1 MKNILIPTDFSE
13 NSWNAIEYA
22 LQLYKKTKCNIY
34 LLHVVSS
41 MEYLGDDLS
50 LIPAIDTLEATVM
63 KDAKAQLQT
72 LEKRIGRLPFNTRH
86 NFIPMAVYGLFLET
100 LRSEVS
106 HKGIDIIIMGT
117 KGASGLKK
125 VVLGSNAGDVIT
137 KVHCPVLIVPEEAE
151 YQTPKEIAFPTDYN
165 IFYGVTILDT
175 VLEMARLNNSSV
187 RILHVSKKDEIL
199 NEGQKKNKELLE
211 AYFEGTPHSFHRL
224 TNNKLESAIQNFVEG
239 RDINMITMVAK
250 HLNFFEQI
258 LFKPTVEEI
267 SYHTKIPFLVLH
279 E

>member
-22 LQLYKKTKCNIY
+22 LQLYKKAKCNIY

-50 LIPAIDTLEATVM
+50 LIPALDTLEATVM
-63 KDAKAQLQT
+63 KDAQVQLQT
-72 LEKRIGRLPFNTRH
+72 LEKRIGSLPFNTRH
-86 NFIPMAVYGLFLET
+86 NFIPMAVYGLFLDT
-100 LRSEVS
+100 LRNEVN
-106 HKGIDIIIMGT
+106 HKGIDIIVMGT

-137 KVHCPVLIVPEEAE
+137 KVHCPVLIVPEDAV
-151 YQTPKEIAFPTDYN
+151 YQIPKEIAFPTDYN
-165 IFYGVTILDT
+165 IFYGVTILDA
-175 VLEMARLNNSSV
+175 VLEMAHLNNSSV
-187 RILHVSKKDEIL
+187 RILHVSKKDEKL

-211 AYFEGTPHSFHRL
+211 AYFEDTPHSFHKL
-224 TNNKLESAIQNFVEG
+224 TNKKLESAIQNFVES

>member
-1 MKNILIPTDFSE
+1 MKNIMIPTDFSE

-22 LQLYKKTKCNIY
+22 LRLYKKDRCNIY
-34 LLHVVSS
+34 LLHVVST

-50 LIPAIDTLEATVM
+50 LVPAISTLEVTM
-63 KDAKAQLQT
+63 IKDAKVQLQT
-72 LEKRIGRLPFNTRH
+72 MEKRIARLPFNTRH

-100 LRSEVS
+100 LRNEVKE
-106 HKGIDIIIMGT
+106 KGIDVIVMGT

-137 KVHCPVLIVPEEAE
+137 KVHCPVLIVPEDAE
-151 YQTPKEIAFPTDYN
+151 YHSPKEIAFPTDYN

-175 VLEMARLNNSSV
+175 VLEMARINNSSV
-187 RILHVSKKDEIL
+187 RILHVSKKDEKL
-199 NEGQKKNKELLE
+199 NEGQKRNKELLE
-211 AYFEGTPHSFHRL
+211 AYFEGTPHSFHNL
-224 TNNKLESAIQNFVEG
+224 TNNKLDSAIQNFVES